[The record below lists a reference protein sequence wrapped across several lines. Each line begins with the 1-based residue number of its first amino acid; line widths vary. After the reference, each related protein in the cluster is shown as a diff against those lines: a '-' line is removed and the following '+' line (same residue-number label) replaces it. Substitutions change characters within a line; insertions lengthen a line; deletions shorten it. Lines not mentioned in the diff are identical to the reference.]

1 MVGGWSRRLRFAVAC
16 KSPTHAAASTS
27 STARSR
33 QGPTVKQHGSE
44 ASGRIIVPTGGFIFE
59 EEKEDEEAV
68 DANDN
73 DAGGAKV

>member
-1 MVGGWSRRLRFAVAC
+1 
-16 KSPTHAAASTS
+16 
-27 STARSR
+27 
-33 QGPTVKQHGSE
+33 VKQHGSE